1 MSDSS
6 LGPLVILG
14 MVALIAGAVAL
25 VYGHMELM
33 QAQQDSG
40 FFAMGGGSDEE
51 TMQWQMVR
59 LGGLVV
65 AAVGG
70 VLTFSG
76 AVND

>member
-1 MSDSS
+1 MSDDS
-6 LGPLVILG
+6 LNPLLILG

-25 VYGHMELM
+25 VYGHMELLE
-33 QAQQDSG
+33 AQQDSG
-40 FFAMGGGSDEE
+40 FFAMGGGDDVE

>member
-1 MSDSS
+1 MSNDG
-6 LGPLVILG
+6 LNPLLILG

-40 FFAMGGGSDEE
+40 FFAMGGGDDSE

>member
-25 VYGHMELM
+25 VYGHMELLE
-33 QAQQDSG
+33 AQQDSG
-40 FFAMGGGSDEE
+40 FFAMGGGDGEA
-51 TMQWQMVR
+51 MKWQMVR

>member
-40 FFAMGGGSDEE
+40 FFAMGGGDEE
-51 TMQWQMVR
+51 TMQWQIVR

>member
-1 MSDSS
+1 
-6 LGPLVILG
+6 
-14 MVALIAGAVAL
+14 
-25 VYGHMELM
+25 
-33 QAQQDSG
+33 
-40 FFAMGGGSDEE
+40 MGGGGDEE

>member
-6 LGPLVILG
+6 LNPLLVLG
-14 MVALIAGAVAL
+14 MVALVAGAIAL
-25 VYGHMELM
+25 VYGHMELLD
-33 QAQQDSG
+33 AQQNSG
-40 FFAMGGGSDEE
+40 FLGMGGGGDGE
-51 TMQWQMVR
+51 TMKWQIVR

-65 AAVGG
+65 AGVGG

>member
-40 FFAMGGGSDEE
+40 FFAMGGGGDEE

>member
-1 MSDSS
+1 MSNDG
-6 LGPLVILG
+6 LNPLLILG

-33 QAQQDSG
+33 EAQQDSG
-40 FFAMGGGSDEE
+40 FFAMGGGDDGE

-65 AAVGG
+65 ASVGG

>member
-1 MSDSS
+1 MSNDG
-6 LGPLVILG
+6 LNPLLILG
-14 MVALIAGAVAL
+14 MVVLIAGAVAL

-40 FFAMGGGSDEE
+40 FFAMGGGDDGE

>member
-1 MSDSS
+1 MSNDG
-6 LGPLVILG
+6 LNPLLILG
-14 MVALIAGAVAL
+14 MVALVAGAVAL

-40 FFAMGGGSDEE
+40 FFAMGGGDDGE

>member
-1 MSDSS
+1 MSNDG
-6 LGPLVILG
+6 LNPLLILG

-40 FFAMGGGSDEE
+40 FFAMGGGDDGE